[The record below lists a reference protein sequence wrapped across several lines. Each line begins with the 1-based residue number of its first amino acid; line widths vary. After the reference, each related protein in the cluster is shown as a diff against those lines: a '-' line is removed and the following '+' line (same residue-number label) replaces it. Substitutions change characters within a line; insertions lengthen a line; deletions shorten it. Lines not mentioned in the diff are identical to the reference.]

1 MGNFTPPPKKK
12 TAIDNTKLGL
22 SAPCPTAEGKW
33 SSLRWGLNNN
43 NPFIVVYTGDPNDD
57 TPATPNGRI
66 KAELDLPMVMMIFDL
81 LERAITEENGW
92 KMCVET
98 LNFIF
103 PGGRRS
109 EKPVI
114 TTNIWV
120 GKDKEG
126 SIFISVIDAQRKDRP
141 VIKFELAP
149 SSYWFHINSRTG
161 ETISKQEASVAWTK
175 GYIDLLRNLYYNLA
189 VTEYTPPKPKDGGNG
204 GGNNSNRGG
213 GGGGNRGN
221 YNNNNSGGNNNNS
234 SSGDGLDD
242 DIPF

>member
-1 MGNFTPPPKKK
+1 MGNYTPPPKKK

-33 SSLRWGLNNN
+33 STLRWGLNNN
-43 NPFIVVYTGDPNDD
+43 NPFIAVYTGDPNDD
-57 TPATPNGRI
+57 TPNTPNGRI
-66 KAELDLPMVMMIFDL
+66 KAELDLPMLMMIL
-81 LERAITEENGW
+81 NYLEQAITAENGW

-109 EKPVI
+109 EKPVV

-126 SIFISVIDAQRKDRP
+126 SVFISVIDAQRKDRP

-149 SSYWFHINSRTG
+149 SNYWFHVNSRTG
-161 ETISKQEASVAWTK
+161 ETISKQEASIAWTK

-189 VTEYTPPKPKDGGNG
+189 VTEYTPPKPKGDNNG
-204 GGNNSNRGG
+204 GGNSRGG
-213 GGGGNRGN
+213 GGNSRGG
-221 YNNNNSGGNNNNS
+221 YNNNNNSNNNS
-234 SSGDGLDD
+234 SGDGFGD

>member
-12 TAIDNTKLGL
+12 IAIDNTKLGL

-43 NPFIVVYTGDPNDD
+43 NPYIVVYTGDPNDD

-66 KAELDLPMVMMIFDL
+66 KAELDLPMVMMIFNY

-103 PGGRRS
+103 PGGKRS

-149 SSYWFHINSRTG
+149 STYWFHVNSRTG
-161 ETISKQEASVAWTK
+161 ESISKPEASVSWTK
-175 GYIDLLRNLYYNLA
+175 GYIDLLRGMYANLA
-189 VTEYTPPKPKDGGNG
+189 VTEYTPPKPKDPNGGNNNNRG
-204 GGNNSNRGG
+204 GGNNNR
-213 GGGGNRGN
+213 N
-221 YNNNNSGGNNNNS
+221 YNNNNSGNSNS
-234 SSGDGLDD
+234 SGGGFDD